1 MRLPAPRARGRGAS
15 HRGSGEVGEER
26 LGLGGGGGR
35 ALGAGEPHDA
45 ADGGEQPAHE
55 ARDAALGVELLELAV
70 KEAARRDGADDVE
83 RLGETIGEGWAE
95 SSTVQA

>member
-1 MRLPAPRARGRGAS
+1 
-15 HRGSGEVGEER
+15 
-26 LGLGGGGGR
+26 
-35 ALGAGEPHDA
+35 
-45 ADGGEQPAHE
+45 
-55 ARDAALGVELLELAV
+55 LGVELLELAV